1 MRDIIVIGAG
11 VVGCSIARELSKYNL
26 DVLVVEKN
34 SDVSEGIS
42 KGNSGIVHAD
52 RKSVV

>member
-26 DVLVVEKN
+26 DVLVVEK
-34 SDVSEGIS
+34 
-42 KGNSGIVHAD
+42 IVMYQ
-52 RKSVV
+52 REYQRETVV

>member
-34 SDVSEGIS
+34 SDV
-42 KGNSGIVHAD
+42 
-52 RKSVV
+52 

>member
-26 DVLVVEKN
+26 DVLVVEK
-34 SDVSEGIS
+34 
-42 KGNSGIVHAD
+42 
-52 RKSVV
+52 

>member
-34 SDVSEGIS
+34 SDVSGGDI
-42 KGNSGIVHAD
+42 KG
-52 RKSVV
+52 K

>member
-26 DVLVVEKN
+26 DVLVVEK
-34 SDVSEGIS
+34 
-42 KGNSGIVHAD
+42 IVMYQRAYQ
-52 RKSVV
+52 KETVV

>member
-26 DVLVVEKN
+26 DVLVVEK
-34 SDVSEGIS
+34 
-42 KGNSGIVHAD
+42 IVMYQ
-52 RKSVV
+52 REYQREIVV